1 MLKLIGITKD
11 YVSKS
16 QPVVHALRGID
27 LTFRRNEFVAILG
40 QSGCGKTTLL
50 NIIGGLDRYTTGDL
64 VIEGVSTKD
73 YKDKNWNTYR
83 NHSIGFVF
91 QSYNL
96 ITHINILSNVE
107 LALTISG
114 ISKAERRKR
123 AKDALATV
131 GLKGMEKKMPN
142 QLSGGQMQRVAIA
155 RALVNNPEILL
166 ADEPTGALDSETSV
180 QIMDLLKEVAKDR
193 LVIMVTHNP
202 DLANEY
208 ANRIVRMSDGLI
220 TSDSNPYEGE
230 TVEEREIA
238 LQNKIN
244 KGRKKETSMSIWTA
258 ISLSFRNLMTK
269 KGRTFLTAFAGSIG
283 IIGIALVLSLS
294 YAFDSYIGQVQSDA
308 LTSYPMS
315 VSKKSFDVTS
325 LITGVMGNVSNSN
338 KDKKYPSS
346 TEIKEDAVMANLVSS
361 YVASNS
367 TNNTREFKTFIERED
382 VKKKY
387 SKYIT
392 GIEYS
397 YEYEIQV
404 FKNDETYRRIYPIDF
419 TYGDYSGD
427 RAWEY
432 EYIKITANSFKSI
445 MNSMSIYSE
454 MIPDYNARNNGNY
467 NEIIDSQYDCI
478 AGKMPS
484 NYDEVVIITDEYNT
498 IDDYMLFALGL
509 KSPQHLM
516 ETLMK
521 IAIENNIGDIE
532 DEAQRNALINQL
544 KDFEPVPDEKFLM
557 TAEQMIEGLTFRVP
571 LQYLL
576 YKNYGT
582 DAEPYFKLK
591 SGEDLTDAIANEKTV
606 TLKVVGVCRPKRGVT
621 TTSISGAVGYLPSLT
636 DYLLRENT
644 LDYPE
649 DDGLVHEYPAGYDSV
664 SNNAVKAQLDMP
676 DWDVLRGKS
685 FEDSKRDKKANN
697 DDLAIIDFAEPTNIF
712 IYPVSFEAKDKVQE
726 MVKIFNNEQEE
737 KIKETYPAF
746 ETLTEP
752 EQQLII
758 KSRQVKVTD
767 TVGTLMS
774 SVRTIVDSVSY
785 VLVALVSI
793 SLVVSSVMIGI
804 ITYVSVLERTKE
816 IGILRSIGARKIDVS
831 NVFIAETFV
840 IGITAGIFG
849 VGVAL
854 LIDIPIAIVINGL
867 AGIALN
873 VVVPWYGI
881 IGLPVISFVLTIISG
896 LIPSFIASKRDP
908 VIALRTE

>member
-64 VIEGVSTKD
+64 IIEGTSTKD

-96 ITHINILSNVE
+96 ITHINVLSNVE

-114 ISKAERRKR
+114 INKAERRKR
-123 AKDALATV
+123 AKDALAIV
-131 GLKGMEKKMPN
+131 GLEGMERKMPN

-202 DLANEY
+202 DLADQY

-230 TVEEREIA
+230 TIEERQIA

-244 KGRKKETSMSIWTA
+244 KGRKKETSMSLWTA

-294 YAFDSYIGQVQSDA
+294 YAFDSYIAQVQSDA

-325 LITGVMGNVSNSN
+325 LITGVMGTASSTN
-338 KDKKYPSS
+338 KTKKYPNS
-346 TEIKEDAVMANLVSS
+346 TEIKEDTVMANLVSS
-361 YVASNS
+361 FVASNS
-367 TNNTREFKTFIERED
+367 TNNTKEFKKFIERED
-382 VKKKY
+382 IKKKY

-392 GIEYS
+392 GVEYS
-397 YEYEIQV
+397 YEYDIEV
-404 FKNDETYRRIYPIDF
+404 YKNDESYRRLYPIDF

-427 RAWEY
+427 RSWEY
-432 EYIKITANSFKSI
+432 EYIKYTASQFKSI

-454 MIPDYNARNNGNY
+454 MIPDYNERNNGNY

-544 KDFEPVPDEKFLM
+544 KDFEPVPDDPFLM
-557 TAEQMIEGLTFRVP
+557 TAEQMIEGLTFKVP

-591 SGEDLTDAIANEKTV
+591 SGDDLKEAIAHEKAV

-644 LDYPE
+644 LDYPA
-649 DDGLVHEYPAGYDSV
+649 DDGLTHEYPADYNAV

-685 FEDSKRDKKANN
+685 FADSKRDKKANN
-697 DDLAIIDFAEPTNIF
+697 EDLAIIDFSEPTNIY
-712 IYPVSFEAKDKVQE
+712 IYPVSFEAKDKIQE
-726 MVKIFNNEQEE
+726 MVKVFNKEQE
-737 KIKETYPAF
+737 KDIKENYPGF
-746 ETLTEP
+746 EMLTDP

-816 IGILRSIGARKIDVS
+816 IGILRSIGARKLDIS

-849 VGVAL
+849 VGISL
-854 LIDIPIAIVINGL
+854 LLDIPIAIIINNL

-873 VVVPWYGI
+873 VIVPWYGI
-881 IGLPVISFVLTIISG
+881 IGLPIISFVLTIISG
-896 LIPSFIASKRDP
+896 LIPSYLASKRDP